1 MIARRTW
8 VGVGLVAATLAGG
21 AAFVGMRS
29 VGAVVPAESLDLRGG
44 LLYVDGSGRVRQEG
58 RVGPACHRVDVAAG
72 TMVCLRTTALPEQS
86 EVVVSDA
93 AGEKVRLTE
102 WGTPSRARV
111 SPSGRLVAWTVFR
124 AGDSY
129 LGGVGSFSTT
139 AGIYDLASQSHYGSL
154 EDFSLVLEGQPHDA
168 DDVNYWGVTFARDD
182 VTFYATLRT
191 GESTWLVKGDL
202 RTRALESVRRN
213 VECPSLSPDGT
224 RIAYK
229 HRTGD
234 RWRLHV
240 LDLASGA
247 DVPLADPAHLD
258 DQPQWLDDRTV
269 AYGRDKAVY
278 SVPADG
284 SGAPVLVREDASS
297 PAVPR

>member
-21 AAFVGMRS
+21 VVFVGMRS
-29 VGAVVPAESLDLRGG
+29 GGAPSTALDLRGG
-44 LLYVDGSGRVRQEG
+44 LLYVDGSGRVRQG
-58 RVGPACHRVDVAAG
+58 DRVGPACHRVDVAAG
-72 TMVCLRTTALPEQS
+72 TLVCLRATALPDQA
-86 EVVVSDA
+86 EVVVSDGS
-93 AGEKVRLTE
+93 GERLRVTE
-102 WGTPSRARV
+102 WGLPSRARV
-111 SPSGRLVAWTVFR
+111 SPTGRLVAWTVFR

-129 LGGVGSFSTT
+129 LGGVGTFSTT
-139 AGIYDLASQSHYGSL
+139 AGIYDLASGDHYGSL
-154 EDFSLVLEGQPHDA
+154 EDFSLVLEGQPHTA

-182 VTFYATLRT
+182 VTFYATVRT
-191 GESTWLVKGDL
+191 GESTWLVRGDL
-202 RTRALESVRRN
+202 RTRTLESVRRN

-229 HRTGD
+229 FRTGD
-234 RWRLHV
+234 TWRLHV

-269 AYGRDKAVY
+269 AYGRDKAVW

-284 SGAPVLVREDASS
+284 TGSPILVQPDASS